1 MQYIVIF
8 NKFVR
13 GSYTIFMAS
22 KGNTF
27 KNGNQAKQNKDTKVS
42 NTSTVKKKD
51 SIFKPF
57 NNIDF
62 SDRQRKV
69 LKIVGLFLILTS
81 FLFTVAFISYLFT
94 WKEDQSY
101 IAQTNGGWSTLF
113 RTSEEIHS
121 NDNTELQPIQ
131 NKLGKLGA
139 LLANQF
145 IFEWFG
151 IASFLFVLLFFITG
165 YKFLYKKS
173 LLPVWKTILYSLIG
187 IVFIS
192 VTLGFIQDYIENTPH
207 ILEGKFGYWTNQLL
221 NAQIGKYG
229 VAGVLIFAYLSALIL
244 IYNLDLRFTFQ
255 SKSEGISD
263 ETESSSDEV
272 DETNTLRTT
281 TKNEEEEDIGN
292 VVINVANTLRS
303 RGANGGTDVALPEDY
318 IEEEED
324 DLDEAESAVSIAF
337 ETKPKVIPHT
347 QGSIELSVNKPL
359 EIEKPV
365 EEKIEP
371 SLSVEEVKEEKVI
384 TANDLV
390 AQFGEYDPKLDLSG
404 YQYPTLDLLKDYGSG
419 KITIN
424 PQELEAN
431 KNRIVDTLRN
441 YSIEIEHIKATIGP
455 TVTLYEII
463 PKPGVRISKI
473 KNLEDDIALSLAAL
487 GIRIIAP
494 MPGKGT
500 IGIEVPNSSPE
511 MVSMKSI
518 LATEKFQKTEMDLPI
533 ALGKT
538 ISNEVYIADL
548 AKMPH
553 LLVAGATGQGKSV
566 GINAILT
573 SLLYKKH
580 PAELK
585 FVLVDPKKV
594 ELSLFKKVERHF
606 LAKLPN
612 EEEAIITDTKKV
624 INTLNSLC
632 IEMDQRY
639 DLLKNAQV
647 RNLKE
652 YNSKFVNRRLNP
664 EEGHRFL
671 PFIVLIVDEFADLMM
686 TAGKEVE
693 TPIARL
699 AQLARAVGIHL
710 VIATQRPSV
719 NIITGTIKANF
730 PARLAFRV
738 LSKVDSR
745 TILDAGGADQ
755 LIGRGDM
762 LLSTGSDLTRIQ
774 CAFVDTPEVEGISD
788 FIGSQRGYPSAFMLP
803 EYVDES
809 GEGSGST
816 DFDLDNRDAMFEE
829 AARLIVMHQ
838 QGSTSLIQRKLKLG
852 YNRAGRIIDQL
863 EAAGI
868 VGPFEGSKAREV
880 LYPDE
885 YSLEQYL
892 ETLRKDN

>member
-1 MQYIVIF
+1 MS
-8 NKFVR
+8 N
-13 GSYTIFMAS
+13 
-22 KGNTF
+22 KGNSF
-27 KNGNQAKQNKDTKVS
+27 KSSGGNSVSSKRTARVPNNTIQAKKER
-42 NTSTVKKKD
+42 
-51 SIFKPF
+51 FKSF
-57 NNIDF
+57 EHINF
-62 SDRQRKV
+62 SEGQRKA
-69 LKIVGLFLILTS
+69 LKILGIFLLFLS
-81 FLFTVAFISYLFT
+81 FIFAVSFVSYLFT
-94 WKEDQSY
+94 WKQDQSY

-113 RTSEEIHS
+113 QSAEEIA
-121 NDNTELQPIQ
+121 DEAIDLPVVE

-139 LLANQF
+139 LLANLF
-145 IFEWFG
+145 IYEWFG
-151 IASFLFVLLFFITG
+151 VASFLFVLVLFVVG

-173 LLPVWKTILYSLIG
+173 VLPIWKTIVYTFLG
-187 IVFIS
+187 IIFIS
-192 VTLGFIQDYIENTPH
+192 VTLGFLQDFITDSPH

-221 NAQIGKYG
+221 KAQIGSTG
-229 VAGVLIFAYLSALIL
+229 VAGLLIFAYLTALIV
-244 IYNLDLRFTFQ
+244 IYNFDLKLTWFPRKEIPEEDLEDHAEDNFESFTR
-255 SKSEGISD
+255 I
-263 ETESSSDEV
+263 
-272 DETNTLRTT
+272 NTQNRSFDRTT
-281 TKNEEEEDIGN
+281 SPDRTLEEEDI
-292 VVINVANTLRS
+292 ISNTAEAQQNLVKATFQEELS
-303 RGANGGTDVALPEDY
+303 AVTTETEEEEEASEEELNFSFSVSAPESDATS
-318 IEEEED
+318 IPLSIDPAVEIPEEED
-324 DLDEAESAVSIAF
+324 DLSLDVEDI
-337 ETKPKVIPHT
+337 I
-347 QGSIELSVNKPL
+347 
-359 EIEKPV
+359 
-365 EEKIEP
+365 EEKA
-371 SLSVEEVKEEKVI
+371 I
-384 TANDLV
+384 TSDDLV

-404 YQYPTLDLLKDYGSG
+404 YKYPTLDLLKDYGAG

-424 PQELEAN
+424 QQELEAN
-431 KNRIVDTLRN
+431 KNRIVETLRN
-441 YSIEIEHIKATIGP
+441 YNIEIEHIKATIGP

-463 PKPGVRISKI
+463 PKPGVRISRI

-511 MVSMKSI
+511 MVSMRSV
-518 LATEKFQKTEMDLPI
+518 LATEKFQKTDMDLPI

-538 ISNEVYIADL
+538 ISNEVFIADL

-585 FVLVDPKKV
+585 FVMVDPKKV
-594 ELSLFKKVERHF
+594 ELSLFKKIERHF

-652 YNSKFVNRRLNP
+652 YNVKFVNRRLNP
-664 EEGHRFL
+664 QEGHRFL
-671 PFIVLIVDEFADLMM
+671 PFIVLVVDEFADLMM

-738 LSKVDSR
+738 LSKIDSR
-745 TILDAGGADQ
+745 TILDTGGADQ

-774 CAFVDTPEVEGISD
+774 CAFVDTPEVDKISD
-788 FIGSQRGYPSAFMLP
+788 YIGSQRGYPSAFLLP
-803 EYVDES
+803 EYIDPN
-809 GEGSGST
+809 GEEGAVM
-816 DFDLDNRDAMFEE
+816 DFDASSRDQLFEE

-892 ETLRKDN
+892 ETLRKND